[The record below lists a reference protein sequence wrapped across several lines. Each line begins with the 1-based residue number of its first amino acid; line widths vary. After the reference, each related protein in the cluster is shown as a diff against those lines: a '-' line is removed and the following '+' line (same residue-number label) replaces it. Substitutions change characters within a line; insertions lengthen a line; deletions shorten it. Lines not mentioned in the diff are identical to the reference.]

1 MNTTTLGARRNGRE
15 HGQSLVEASFIFLMF
30 VFLFIGVLDVGFYS
44 YALISVQ
51 SAARVAAVYTSTN
64 KFSAGDSVGACAVV
78 LKELSALPNITGNA
92 VTTCGALPLLVSAVG
107 PTPDANIPTIYYSTV
122 TVQYQTIFLIPIPG
136 ILTNQLTVTRI
147 VQLAVL
153 S

>member
-1 MNTTTLGARRNGRE
+1 M
-15 HGQSLVEASFIFLMF
+15 SVS
-30 VFLFIGVLDVGFYS
+30 YS
-44 YALISVQ
+44 YDAHFGPKVRREL
-51 SAARVAAVYTSTN
+51 RAVYTSKPTVL
-64 KFSAGDSVGACAVV
+64 SRRQRPALVLVV

-92 VTTCGALPLLVSAVG
+92 VTTCGALPALVSAWVRPG
-107 PTPDANIPTIYYSTV
+107 REHSHYFITLAV